1 MKTVLYVDMWKGD
14 AIQEMKLAGIRRY
27 ANRLAWRIIQLSE
40 EKSRP
45 GALAEAL
52 SRLNPDGSIVEC
64 SAAHED
70 LPPMFFGRIPTVYLD
85 CDPALY
91 GAKATKVLHDNV
103 ATTHLAFRELSAN
116 RPQSYAIVGYRA
128 RRPWTTIREKTFLA
142 IVKET
147 GKPCTLF
154 KRQTETDGERASRL
168 SQWVAELP
176 PKTAIFATND
186 ATASEVVAACRL
198 SGRRIPSEITL
209 IGVDNI
215 EELSKNANPSISSIQ
230 VDFELAGY
238 RAAKTLHELMAR
250 GGNAI
255 RSPIFFGPMMPVR
268 RESTLGYG
276 RRYEPRILKVVEKI
290 RREALNGLTARE
302 VMAGEVGSR
311 RLLEMRFRE
320 AIGHS
325 VLDEILHVRLQHACK
340 LLADTDTP
348 VGAISDFCGFND
360 SSSLAKLFRRRFGCS
375 LLAWRKANRRK

>member
-27 ANRLAWRIIQLSE
+27 ANRLTWRIIQLSE

-147 GKPCTLF
+147 SGN
-154 KRQTETDGERASRL
+154 EVVS
-168 SQWVAELP
+168 
-176 PKTAIFATND
+176 TAIQKVHD
-186 ATASEVVAACRL
+186 AVKEGEGIAVPLNNTKIFPPMVISMVEVGEETGNLPEMLEKIADTYD
-198 SGRRIPSEITL
+198 EE
-209 IGVDNI
+209 VDNSVSALTSLI
-215 EELSKNANPSISSIQ
+215 EPLMI
-230 VDFELAGY
+230 VGLAG
-238 RAAKTLHELMAR
+238 
-250 GGNAI
+250 I
-255 RSPIFFGPMMPVR
+255 
-268 RESTLGYG
+268 
-276 RRYEPRILKVVEKI
+276 
-290 RREALNGLTARE
+290 
-302 VMAGEVGSR
+302 VGSIVIA
-311 RLLEMRFRE
+311 LFMPL
-320 AIGHS
+320 
-325 VLDEILHVRLQHACK
+325 VRIIEKMGQ
-340 LLADTDTP
+340 
-348 VGAISDFCGFND
+348 GAS
-360 SSSLAKLFRRRFGCS
+360 
-375 LLAWRKANRRK
+375 